1 MYLRSVLV
9 VSLLSACGPKEP
21 APTGA
26 AVAAPDT
33 LPRIITVEDEA
44 LGGVVKVD
52 VRCPNASL
60 EPVCKDGAAAAV
72 REIQRI
78 GEIADTWNNTDG
90 DVARINAAAGGEPVA
105 VGEDVLRM
113 VTAGQ
118 TVAAA
123 SQGAFD
129 ITVGALSGLW
139 DVPGADLPAPE
150 TIQERLQFV
159 DWTKVQV
166 SSGQVGLA
174 GEGMGI
180 VLGAVVKGDA
190 ADRALAHIPQ
200 DYDVKIDVGTDYV
213 VRGEWD
219 VEVPLPGATP
229 RVATFKVRDT
239 ALVTAGT
246 WVESATPG
254 EGYYKQVVD
263 ARTGEKAEGAAVS
276 VVAHPRGIIADA
288 LSTTLRVTGADT
300 SAVEVLGGWG
310 VSFDTSGEAVEVG
323 RRGAIVLDWT
333 VVDVPVPEL
342 PAAGGEAAPAEGGE
356 AAPAEGGE
364 AAPAN

>member
-1 MYLRSVLV
+1 MSVRTIFALP
-9 VSLLSACGPKEP
+9 LLAACGPKEP
-21 APTGA
+21 SPTGA
-26 AVAAPDT
+26 AVASPDT
-33 LPRIITVEDEA
+33 LPRVITVEEEA

-60 EPVCKDGAAAAV
+60 EPVCKDGAAAAI

-78 GEIADTWNNTDG
+78 GDIADTWNNTDG

-105 VGEDVLRM
+105 AGEDVLRM

-139 DVPGADLPAPE
+139 DVPGADLPDRE
-150 TIQERLQFV
+150 TIQERLQYV
-159 DWTKVQV
+159 DWTRVRVAGGEV
-166 SSGQVGLA
+166 SLE

-200 DYDVKIDVGTDYV
+200 DYDVKIDVGTDYI
-213 VRGEWD
+213 VRGEWE
-219 VEVPLPGATP
+219 VEVPLPGAMP
-229 RVATFKVRDT
+229 RIATFKVRDT
-239 ALVTAGT
+239 ALVTSGT
-246 WVESATPG
+246 WVASSTPG
-254 EGYYKQVVD
+254 EGFYKQVVD
-263 ARTGEKAEGAAVS
+263 ARTGAKADGAAVS

-288 LSTTLRVTGADT
+288 LSTTLRVTGAET

-310 VSFDTSGEAVEVG
+310 VSFNDS
-323 RRGAIVLDWT
+323 
-333 VVDVPVPEL
+333 
-342 PAAGGEAAPAEGGE
+342 
-356 AAPAEGGE
+356 
-364 AAPAN
+364 